1 VKIGVKTKFLG
12 GECHFPEGCT
22 VTASPVSC
30 SCAFSHGFCF
40 ELGFGVNM
48 KVVDNCVS
56 FLMALV

>member
-1 VKIGVKTKFLG
+1 VI
-12 GECHFPEGCT
+12 
-22 VTASPVSC
+22 ASSVSC
-30 SCAFSHGFCF
+30 SCTFSHVFCF

>member
-1 VKIGVKTKFLG
+1 
-12 GECHFPEGCT
+12 

-30 SCAFSHGFCF
+30 SCVFFTRFYF
-40 ELGFGVNM
+40 ELGFGENM